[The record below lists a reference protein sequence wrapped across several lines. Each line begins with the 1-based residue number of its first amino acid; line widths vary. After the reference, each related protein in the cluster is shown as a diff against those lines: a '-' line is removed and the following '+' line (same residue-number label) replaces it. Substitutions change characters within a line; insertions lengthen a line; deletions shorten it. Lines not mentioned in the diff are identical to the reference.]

1 LTVGSG
7 TGFDEE
13 AVKRDLTIMEGV
25 EKEDANKLRRWC
37 DVRGLRED
45 IEKFPKDGKPSDLG
59 GLFDKLGDLLYDMG
73 DEIGAEKAYREGTRR
88 APAYSLF
95 PHISPPIIHLVEGAP
110 IDTKGEDTGEVLD
123 IAKVWCLIERAKAF
137 SGDVVTSE
145 FMQALSDISVCMKDG
160 DDGNLIALFANLSLE
175 LDFLEEPWED
185 FANKQGAD
193 N

>member
-1 LTVGSG
+1 MCCADKNCSWGG
-7 TGFDEE
+7 
-13 AVKRDLTIMEGV
+13 I
-25 EKEDANKLRRWC
+25 
-37 DVRGLRED
+37 D
-45 IEKFPKDGKPSDLG
+45 ISIFSFFLFLFCFPFFHFYLFFG

-145 FMQALSDISVCMKDG
+145 FMQALSDISVCLKDG

-175 LDFLEEPWED
+175 LDLLEGASED